1 MTSPNM
7 YKIISKTL
15 LQSRGVLFFMYITWL
30 SFGKGTLVIL
40 WNEHSYNFYV
50 LSNEGYEK
58 LRDNFVKVK

>member
-1 MTSPNM
+1 
-7 YKIISKTL
+7 
-15 LQSRGVLFFMYITWL
+15 MYITWL